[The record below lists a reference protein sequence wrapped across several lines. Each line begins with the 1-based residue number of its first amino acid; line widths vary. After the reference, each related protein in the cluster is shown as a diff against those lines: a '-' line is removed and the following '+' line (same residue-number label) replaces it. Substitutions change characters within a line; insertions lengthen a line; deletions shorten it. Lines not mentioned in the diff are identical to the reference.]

1 LSYRDRVSHPGPKRL
16 LAIDGG
22 GIRGV
27 IAIEILGVLESRLR
41 DALGSR
47 PDFVLAD
54 YFDYVAGTSTGAIIA
69 TCVAKG
75 FSVERMREF
84 FREGARSLLTRAPM
98 WQRFNYQYLAEGFT
112 AKLQAELGE
121 QTLGDESL
129 RTLLMLVLRNADTDS
144 PWPLSNNPLAKYN
157 DPERPDSNLNFPLW
171 QLVRASTAAPT
182 YFRHEEMVIKG
193 AARKFVDGAVSVYNN
208 PAFLLFLMATLP
220 EYRLRWPVGEDQMLL
235 VSVGTGSLLS
245 ATDAV
250 KASQMTLL
258 YNARHIPSALLNA
271 ASVEQDVLCRVVG
284 RCRFGQPIDREIGP
298 LTSVE
303 PEGDPFGPRKF
314 TYMRYTPELTQAALN
329 DLGLPDINAVEVQSL
344 LSVGQ
349 IENLQRIGHAYAN
362 RYCELAHFGT
372 HAAAPHTEAE
382 GFERG

>member
-1 LSYRDRVSHPGPKRL
+1 VSYRERIGRPGPKRL
-16 LAIDGG
+16 LALDGG

-41 DALGSR
+41 DALGGR

-69 TCVAKG
+69 TCIAKG
-75 FSVERMREF
+75 FSVERIRQF
-84 FREGARSLLTRAPM
+84 FREGARSLLTPAPL
-98 WQRFNYQYLAEGFT
+98 WRRFNYRYLAEGFA
-112 AKLQAELGE
+112 AKLKEELGE

-157 DPERPDSNLNFPLW
+157 DPKRPDSNLNFPLW

-182 YFRHEEMVIKG
+182 YFRHEELVIKG
-193 AARKFVDGAVSVYNN
+193 VARKFVDGAVSVYNN

-220 EYRLRWPVGEDQMLL
+220 EYRLRWPVGEDRMLL
-235 VSVGTGSLLS
+235 VSVGTGSLMT

-271 ASVEQDVLCRVVG
+271 ASVEQDLLCRVVG
-284 RCRFGQPIDREIGP
+284 RCRFGEAIDREIGP
-298 LTSVE
+298 LTAVDSDADALVR
-303 PEGDPFGPRKF
+303 RKF
-314 TYMRYTPELTQAALN
+314 TYVRYTPELTQTAL
-329 DLGLPDINAVEVQSL
+329 DALGLADINALDVQPL
-344 LSVGQ
+344 LSAGHVEELERVGK
-349 IENLQRIGHAYAN
+349 AYAQQ
-362 RYCELAHFGT
+362 RCDLAHFGT
-372 HAAAPHTEAE
+372 HAPDDRA
-382 GFERG
+382 